1 MALIEAETEYL
12 RRRAQIPGR
21 VRQRLDQMVKVGEH
35 HIPRHAAV
43 LASEIERLQA
53 AGDLG
58 VDTDAVFSHWF
69 DELVAGRLTE
79 EQVRAIPGQLVAARD
94 LILSV
99 FAGME
104 RGPEVNEGNIY
115 DLLPFV
121 FKSSNIEGVAQLVI
135 QVYQLGLRVDID
147 QIHAFLTPFL
157 HHNSIDEIL
166 RRLDRLGQWMTQ
178 FEGRNYEGVMFTPV
192 VTRYLAEH
200 SDFEAALAEFDRLR
214 SKTLEGQFCLDN
226 ELQRDLEFLRFAHLE
241 ANLNGGQRGSD
252 EQYAT
257 FKALP
262 VLSPPC
268 QEIVELS
275 EQHLAQARRYGY
287 QAACFL
293 QFLRHFKDSTPRP
306 IVVVGNDRYG
316 RQWVVEPLQDYL
328 KDDFTLRYDRVR
340 SHASFRLR
348 VPHEVEGKARAGFPQ
363 DFVRELSEEMP
374 HVVIV
379 DARNPVRGPGMMKM
393 SRGARDYVN
402 WFMVFNDIR
411 AEGDMSKYAH
421 EGAVPHLSELRKW
434 YEFDL
439 VRRLIKPWVHPGSTY
454 KITHWAPELK
464 EYVMLGDFA
473 MRAAYPDPDSD
484 KPQVVISNADIY
496 RTLRGIQSFEERYMQ
511 RGGND
516 IYETLRGTEPYYF
529 DGPERYVKETVE
541 FGFGE
546 YGLETRVK
554 GPTTDEFVAR
564 VQQEI
569 TTEVG
574 RLLQSDA
581 VPTDGVIERP

>member
-1 MALIEAETEYL
+1 MAPIEAEIEYL
-12 RRRAQIPGR
+12 RQRAQIPMR
-21 VRQRLDQMVKVGEH
+21 VRQQLDQMLKVGEH
-35 HIPRHAAV
+35 RIPRCAAA
-43 LASEIERLQA
+43 LASEIDRLRS
-53 AGDLG
+53 AGELDDG
-58 VDTDAVFSHWF
+58 VEGVLSHWF
-69 DELVAGRLTE
+69 DEILAGRLTE
-79 EQVRAIPGQLVAARD
+79 AQVQAIPGQLVAARD
-94 LILSV
+94 LMLSA
-99 FAGME
+99 FAEIE
-104 RGPEVNEGNIY
+104 RGPEVSKDNLY
-115 DLLPFV
+115 DLLAFV
-121 FKSSNIEGVAQLVI
+121 FKSSDIAGVAQLVI
-135 QVYQLGLRVDID
+135 RVYQLGLRVDID
-147 QIHAFLTPFL
+147 QIQVFLTPFL
-157 HHNSIDEIL
+157 RRNSIGEIM

-192 VTRYLAEH
+192 VTRHLAEH
-200 SDFEAALAEFDRLR
+200 SDFEAALVEFDWLR
-214 SKTLEGQFCLDN
+214 AETLKGRFLLDN
-226 ELQRDLEFLRFAHLE
+226 ELQRDLEFLRFAHLS
-241 ANLNGGQRGSD
+241 ANLNEGGRGGD
-252 EQYAT
+252 EQYDA

-262 VLSPPC
+262 VLPPLR
-268 QEIVELS
+268 QGIVELS

-293 QFLRHFKDSTPRP
+293 QFLRYFKDRTSRS

-348 VPHEVEGKARAGFPQ
+348 VPHEADNKARAGFPQ
-363 DFVRELSEEMP
+363 DFVRELNEEMP

-411 AEGDMSKYAH
+411 AEGDMSRYAH
-421 EGAVPHLSELRKW
+421 DGAVPHLSELRKW
-434 YEFDL
+434 YEFD
-439 VRRLIKPWVHPGSTY
+439 VVKRLIKPWVKPGSTY
-454 KITHWAPELK
+454 KITYWAPELK

-473 MRAAYPDPDSD
+473 MRAEYPDPTDD

-496 RTLRGIQSFEERYMQ
+496 KTEGD
-511 RGGND
+511 D
-516 IYETLRGTEPYYF
+516 IYETLRGTAPYYF
-529 DGPERYVKETVE
+529 DGPEKYVKEEVE

-554 GPTTDEFVAR
+554 GHTTDEFVAR

-569 TTEVG
+569 TAEVG
-574 RLLQSDA
+574 RLLRSNA
-581 VPTDGVIERP
+581 VPADGVIERP

>member
-1 MALIEAETEYL
+1 MVPIEAKIEYL
-12 RRRAQIPGR
+12 RQRARIPAR
-21 VRQRLDQMVKVGEH
+21 VRQQLDRMV
-35 HIPRHAAV
+35 
-43 LASEIERLQA
+43 SEIERLRS
-53 AGDLG
+53 AGKLG
-58 VDTDAVFSHWF
+58 DGTDEVFSHWF

-79 EQVRAIPGQLVAARD
+79 EQAQAIPGQLVAAGD
-94 LILSV
+94 LMLS
-99 FAGME
+99 ALEEIE
-104 RGPEVNEGNIY
+104 RGPEVNEDNLY
-115 DLLPFV
+115 DLLAFV
-121 FKSSNIEGVAQLVI
+121 FKSSDIVGAARLVI
-135 QVYQLGLRVDID
+135 RVYHLGLRIDID
-147 QIHAFLTPFL
+147 QIQAFLTPFL
-157 HHNSIDEIL
+157 HCNSIDEIMH
-166 RRLDRLGQWMTQ
+166 RLNRLGEWMTQ

-214 SKTLEGQFCLDN
+214 TETLSGQFLLDN
-226 ELQRDLEFLRFAHLE
+226 ELQRDLEFLRFAHLS

-252 EQYAT
+252 EQYAA

-262 VLSPPC
+262 VLPPPC
-268 QEIVELS
+268 QERVELS
-275 EQHLAQARRYGY
+275 EEHLAQAKRYGY

-293 QFLRHFKDSTPRP
+293 QFLRHFKDNTSRS

-328 KDDFTLRYDRVR
+328 KDGFTLRDDRVR

-348 VPHEVEGKARAGFPQ
+348 VPHEVDSKARAGFPQ
-363 DFVRELSEEMP
+363 DFVRELNEETP
-374 HVVIV
+374 HVIIV

-411 AEGDMSKYAH
+411 AEGDISKYEH
-421 EGAVPHLSELRKW
+421 DGAVPHLSELRKW
-434 YEFDL
+434 YEFDV
-439 VRRLIKPWVHPGSTY
+439 VRRLIKPWVKPGPTY

-473 MRAAYPDPDSD
+473 MRAEFPDPADD
-484 KPQVVISNADIY
+484 KPQVIISNADIY
-496 RTLRGIQSFEERYMQ
+496 RTEGD
-511 RGGND
+511 D
-516 IYETLRGTEPYYF
+516 IYETLRGTQPYYF
-529 DGPERYVKETVE
+529 DGPEKYVKEAVE

-569 TTEVG
+569 TAEVG
-574 RLLQSDA
+574 RLLQSNA
-581 VPTDGVIERP
+581 VPTDGVIERLES

>member
-1 MALIEAETEYL
+1 MTSIETEIEYL
-12 RRRAQIPGR
+12 RQRAQIPAR
-21 VRQRLDQMVKVGEH
+21 VRRQLDQM
-35 HIPRHAAV
+35 I
-43 LASEIERLQA
+43 SEIERLRS
-53 AGDLG
+53 AGELG
-58 VDTDAVFSHWF
+58 DDINGILSHWF
-69 DELVAGRLTE
+69 DKLVAGRLTE
-79 EQVRAIPGQLVAARD
+79 KQARAIPGQLVAARD
-94 LILSV
+94 LMLSV
-99 FAGME
+99 LTKTG

-115 DLLPFV
+115 DLLAFV
-121 FKSSNIEGVAQLVI
+121 FKSSNIERVARLVI
-135 QVYQLGLRVDID
+135 QVYQIGLRIDID
-147 QIHAFLTPFL
+147 QIQTFLTPFL

-166 RRLDRLGQWMTQ
+166 RRLDRLGRWMTQ

-192 VTRYLAEH
+192 VTHYLAEH
-200 SDFEAALAEFDRLR
+200 LDFEAALAEFDRLR
-214 SKTLEGQFCLDN
+214 TETLEGRFRIDN

-241 ANLNGGQRGSD
+241 ANLNGGRRGSD

-262 VLSPPC
+262 VLLPPC
-268 QEIVELS
+268 QETVELS
-275 EQHLAQARRYGY
+275 KQHLAQAKRYGY

-293 QFLRHFKDSTPRP
+293 QFLRHFKDNTSRP

-363 DFVRELSEEMP
+363 DFVRKLSEEMP

-402 WFMVFNDIR
+402 WFMVFNDSR
-411 AEGDMSKYAH
+411 AEGDISKYEH
-421 EGAVPHLSELRKW
+421 DGAVPHLSELRKW
-434 YEFDL
+434 YEFDV
-439 VRRLIKPWVHPGSTY
+439 VRRLITPWVKPGPTY

-473 MRAAYPDPDSD
+473 MRAAHPDPESE

-496 RTLRGIQSFEERYMQ
+496 RTEGD
-511 RGGND
+511 D
-516 IYETLRGTEPYYF
+516 IYETLRGTAPYYF

-569 TTEVG
+569 TAEVG
-574 RLLQSDA
+574 QLLQSDA
-581 VPTDGVIERP
+581 VPADGVIERLNS

>member
-1 MALIEAETEYL
+1 MAPIEAEIEYL
-12 RRRAQIPGR
+12 RQRVQIPMR
-21 VRQRLDQMVKVGEH
+21 VRQQLDQMVKVGEH
-35 HIPRHAAV
+35 RIPRRAAA
-43 LASEIERLQA
+43 LASEIERLRS
-53 AGDLG
+53 AGKLG
-58 VDTDAVFSHWF
+58 DGTDEVFSHWF

-79 EQVRAIPGQLVAARD
+79 KQARAIPGQLVAARD
-94 LILSV
+94 LMLSV
-99 FAGME
+99 LTKTE

-115 DLLPFV
+115 DLLAFV
-121 FKSSNIEGVAQLVI
+121 FKSSDIEGVAQLVI
-135 QVYQLGLRVDID
+135 RVYQIGLRVDID
-147 QIHAFLTPFL
+147 QIQTFLTPFL

-178 FEGRNYEGVMFTPV
+178 FEGRNYEGVIFTPV
-192 VTRYLAEH
+192 VTRHLAEH
-200 SDFEAALAEFDRLR
+200 SDCEAALVEFDRLR
-214 SKTLEGQFCLDN
+214 AETLKGRFLLDN
-226 ELQRDLEFLRFAHLE
+226 ELQRDLEFIRFAHLE
-241 ANLNGGQRGSD
+241 ANLNGGRRGGD
-252 EQYAT
+252 EQYDA

-262 VLSPPC
+262 VLPPPC
-268 QEIVELS
+268 QETVKLS
-275 EQHLAQARRYGY
+275 EQHLAQAKRYGY

-293 QFLRHFKDSTPRP
+293 QFLRHFKARTPRP
-306 IVVVGNDRYG
+306 TVVVGNDRYG

-328 KDDFTLRYDRVR
+328 KDDFTLRSDRVR

-348 VPHEVEGKARAGFPQ
+348 VPHEVESKARAGFPQ

-421 EGAVPHLSELRKW
+421 DGAVPHLSELRKW
-434 YEFDL
+434 YEFDI
-439 VRRLIKPWVHPGSTY
+439 VRRLIKPWVKPGPTY
-454 KITHWAPELK
+454 KITYWAPELK

-473 MRAAYPDPDSD
+473 MRAEYPDPTDD

-496 RTLRGIQSFEERYMQ
+496 KTEGD
-511 RGGND
+511 D
-516 IYETLRGTEPYYF
+516 IYETLRGTAPYYF
-529 DGPERYVKETVE
+529 DGPEKYVKEEVE

-554 GPTTDEFVAR
+554 GHTTDEFVAR

-569 TTEVG
+569 TAEVG
-574 RLLQSDA
+574 RLLRSNA
-581 VPTDGVIERP
+581 VPAGGVIERP

>member
-1 MALIEAETEYL
+1 MVPIETEIEHL
-12 RRRAQIPGR
+12 RQRTQIPAR
-21 VRQRLDQMVKVGEH
+21 VWQQLDQM
-35 HIPRHAAV
+35 
-43 LASEIERLQA
+43 ASEIECLRS
-53 AGDLG
+53 AGELND
-58 VDTDAVFSHWF
+58 DTDGILSHWF
-69 DELVAGRLTE
+69 DELVAGHLTE
-79 EQVRAIPGQLVAARD
+79 EQARAIPGQLVAARD
-94 LILSV
+94 LMLSA
-99 FAGME
+99 FAEME
-104 RGPEVNEGNIY
+104 RAPEVDKDNLYN
-115 DLLPFV
+115 LLAFV
-121 FKSSNIEGVAQLVI
+121 FKSSDIEGVAQLVI
-135 QVYQLGLRVDID
+135 RVYQLGLRIDID
-147 QIHAFLTPFL
+147 QIEPFLNPFL
-157 HHNSIDEIL
+157 HHNSIGEIM
-166 RRLDRLGQWMTQ
+166 RRLDKLGQWMTQ

-200 SDFEAALAEFDRLR
+200 SDFDAALAEFDRLR
-214 SKTLEGQFCLDN
+214 TETLKGQFQLDN

-241 ANLNGGQRGSD
+241 ANLNGGRRGSD
-252 EQYAT
+252 EQYAA

-262 VLSPPC
+262 VLPSAC
-268 QEIVELS
+268 QETVELS
-275 EQHLAQARRYGY
+275 EQHLAQAKRYGY

-293 QFLRHFKDSTPRP
+293 QFLRHFKDRTSRP

-328 KDDFTLRYDRVR
+328 NDDFTLRYDRVR
-340 SHASFRLR
+340 SHSSFRLR
-348 VPHEVEGKARAGFPQ
+348 VPHEVESKARAGFPQ
-363 DFVRELSEEMP
+363 DFVRALSEEMP

-411 AEGDMSKYAH
+411 AEGDISKY
-421 EGAVPHLSELRKW
+421 ENDGAVPHLSELRKW
-434 YEFDL
+434 YEFDV
-439 VRRLIKPWVHPGSTY
+439 VRRLIKPWVKPGSTY

-473 MRAAYPDPDSD
+473 MRAEYPDPADD

-496 RTLRGIQSFEERYMQ
+496 RTEGD
-511 RGGND
+511 D
-516 IYETLRGTEPYYF
+516 IYETLRGTQPYYF
-529 DGPERYVKETVE
+529 DGPEKYVKETVE

-569 TTEVG
+569 TAEVR
-574 RLLQSDA
+574 RLLQSNA
-581 VPTDGVIERP
+581 VPADGVIERP

>member
-1 MALIEAETEYL
+1 MVPIETEIEHL
-12 RRRAQIPGR
+12 RQRARIPAR
-21 VRQRLDQMVKVGEH
+21 VRQQLDQMV
-35 HIPRHAAV
+35 
-43 LASEIERLQA
+43 SEIERLRA
-53 AGDLG
+53 AGELG
-58 VDTDAVFSHWF
+58 DDTDGILSHWL

-79 EQVRAIPGQLVAARD
+79 EQAGAIPGQLVAARD
-94 LILSV
+94 LMLSA
-99 FAGME
+99 FAEME
-104 RGPEVNEGNIY
+104 RGPEVDKDNFY

-121 FKSSNIEGVAQLVI
+121 FKSSDITGVARLVI
-135 QVYQLGLRVDID
+135 RVYQLGLRIDID
-147 QIHAFLTPFL
+147 QIQAFLTPFL
-157 HHNSIDEIL
+157 HCNSIDEIM
-166 RRLDRLGQWMTQ
+166 RRLDRLGKWMTQ
-178 FEGRNYEGVMFTPV
+178 FDGRNYEGVMFTPV

-200 SDFEAALAEFDRLR
+200 SDFDAALAEFDRLR
-214 SKTLEGQFCLDN
+214 AETLKGQFRLDN
-226 ELQRDLEFLRFAHLE
+226 ELQRDLEFLRFAHLN
-241 ANLNGGQRGSD
+241 ANLNGGRRGGD

-262 VLSPPC
+262 VLPPPR
-268 QEIVELS
+268 EGIVELS
-275 EQHLAQARRYGY
+275 EEHLAQAKRYGY

-293 QFLRHFKDSTPRP
+293 QFLRHFKSNTSRS

-340 SHASFRLR
+340 SHSSFRLR
-348 VPHEVEGKARAGFPQ
+348 VPHEVESKARAGFPQ
-363 DFVRELSEEMP
+363 DFVRELNETMP
-374 HVVIV
+374 HVVVV

-411 AEGDMSKYAH
+411 AEGDISKYVH
-421 EGAVPHLSELRKW
+421 DGAVPHLSELRKW
-434 YEFDL
+434 YEFDV
-439 VRRLIKPWVHPGSTY
+439 VRRLIKPWVKPGSTY

-464 EYVMLGDFA
+464 AYVMLGDFA
-473 MRAAYPDPDSD
+473 MRAAYPNPTDD

-496 RTLRGIQSFEERYMQ
+496 RTEGD
-511 RGGND
+511 D
-516 IYETLRGTEPYYF
+516 IYETLRGTQPYYF
-529 DGPERYVKETVE
+529 DGPEKYVKETVE

-569 TTEVG
+569 TAEVG
-574 RLLQSDA
+574 RLLQGNA
-581 VPTDGVIERP
+581 LPADGVIEHP

>member
-1 MALIEAETEYL
+1 MAPIEAEIEYL
-12 RRRAQIPGR
+12 RQRAQIPAR
-21 VRQRLDQMVKVGEH
+21 VRQQLDQMVKVGEH
-35 HIPRHAAV
+35 HIPRCAAAF
-43 LASEIERLQA
+43 ASEIERLRSA
-53 AGDLG
+53 DKLGD
-58 VDTDAVFSHWF
+58 DTDEIFSHWF
-69 DELVAGRLTE
+69 DELMAGRLTE
-79 EQVRAIPGQLVAARD
+79 EQARAIPAQLVAARD
-94 LILSV
+94 LMLSA
-99 FAGME
+99 FAEIE
-104 RGPEVNEGNIY
+104 RGPEVSKDNLY
-115 DLLPFV
+115 DLLAFV
-121 FKSSNIEGVAQLVI
+121 FKSSDIAGVAQLVI
-135 QVYQLGLRVDID
+135 RVYQLGLRVDID
-147 QIHAFLTPFL
+147 QIQAFLTPFL
-157 HHNSIDEIL
+157 RRNSIGKIM

-178 FEGRNYEGVMFTPV
+178 FEGRNYEGVIFTPV
-192 VTRYLAEH
+192 VTRHLAEH

-214 SKTLEGQFCLDN
+214 AETLEGRFLLDN
-226 ELQRDLEFLRFAHLE
+226 ELQRDLEFLRFTHLN
-241 ANLNGGQRGSD
+241 ANLNGGRRGGD
-252 EQYAT
+252 EQYTA

-262 VLSPPC
+262 VLPPSC
-268 QEIVELS
+268 QETVELS

-293 QFLRHFKDSTPRP
+293 QFLRHFKDKTSRS

-348 VPHEVEGKARAGFPQ
+348 VPHEVESKARAGFPQ
-363 DFVRELSEEMP
+363 DFIRELNEEMP

-411 AEGDMSKYAH
+411 AEGDISKYAH

-434 YEFDL
+434 YEFD
-439 VRRLIKPWVHPGSTY
+439 VVKRLIKPWVKPGSTY
-454 KITHWAPELK
+454 KITYWAPELK

-473 MRAAYPDPDSD
+473 MRAEYPDPTDD

-496 RTLRGIQSFEERYMQ
+496 KTKGD
-511 RGGND
+511 D
-516 IYETLRGTEPYYF
+516 IYETLRGTDPYYF
-529 DGPERYVKETVE
+529 DGPEKYVKEEVE

-546 YGLETRVK
+546 YGVETRVK

-569 TTEVG
+569 TAEVG
-574 RLLQSDA
+574 RLLQSNA
-581 VPTDGVIERP
+581 VPADGVIERP

>member
-1 MALIEAETEYL
+1 MKPIEAEIEYL
-12 RRRAQIPGR
+12 RQRAQIPAR
-21 VRQRLDQMVKVGEH
+21 VQQQLDQMVKVGEH
-35 HIPRHAAV
+35 HIPRCAAAF
-43 LASEIERLQA
+43 ASEIERFRSADKL
-53 AGDLG
+53 GD
-58 VDTDAVFSHWF
+58 DTDEIFSHWF
-69 DELVAGRLTE
+69 DELMAGRLTE
-79 EQVRAIPGQLVAARD
+79 KQARAIPAQLVAARD
-94 LILSV
+94 LMLSA
-99 FAGME
+99 FAEIE
-104 RGPEVNEGNIY
+104 RGPEVSKDNLY
-115 DLLPFV
+115 DLLAFV
-121 FKSSNIEGVAQLVI
+121 FKSSDIAGVAQLVI
-135 QVYQLGLRVDID
+135 RVYQLGLRVDID
-147 QIHAFLTPFL
+147 QIQAFLTPFRRR
-157 HHNSIDEIL
+157 NSIGEIM

-178 FEGRNYEGVMFTPV
+178 FEGRNYEGVIFTPV
-192 VTRYLAEH
+192 VTRHLAEH

-214 SKTLEGQFCLDN
+214 AETLEGRFLLDN
-226 ELQRDLEFLRFAHLE
+226 ELQRDLEFLRFTHLN
-241 ANLNGGQRGSD
+241 ANLNGGRRGGD

-262 VLSPPC
+262 VLPPPC
-268 QEIVELS
+268 QETVELR

-293 QFLRHFKDSTPRP
+293 QFLRHFKDKTPQS

-348 VPHEVEGKARAGFPQ
+348 VPHEVESKTRAGFPQ
-363 DFVRELSEEMP
+363 DFVRELNEEMP

-411 AEGDMSKYAH
+411 AEGDISKYAH

-434 YEFDL
+434 YEFD
-439 VRRLIKPWVHPGSTY
+439 VVKRLIKPWVKPGSTY
-454 KITHWAPELK
+454 KITYWAPELK

-473 MRAAYPDPDSD
+473 MRAEYPDPTDD

-496 RTLRGIQSFEERYMQ
+496 KTEGD
-511 RGGND
+511 D
-516 IYETLRGTEPYYF
+516 IYETLRGTDPYYF
-529 DGPERYVKETVE
+529 DGPEKYVKEEVE

-546 YGLETRVK
+546 YGVETRAK
-554 GPTTDEFVAR
+554 GPTTDEFIAR

-569 TTEVG
+569 TAEVE
-574 RLLQSDA
+574 RLLQSNA
-581 VPTDGVIERP
+581 VPADGVIERP

>member
-1 MALIEAETEYL
+1 MVPIEGEIEYL
-12 RRRAQIPGR
+12 RQRAQIPR
-21 VRQRLDQMVKVGEH
+21 QVRQQLDRMVKAGEH
-35 HIPRHAAV
+35 HIPQRAAA
-43 LASEIERLQA
+43 LASEIERLRL
-53 AGDLG
+53 AGNLSDG
-58 VDTDAVFSHWF
+58 TDEVFSYWF

-79 EQVRAIPGQLVAARD
+79 EQARAIPGQLVAARD
-94 LILSV
+94 LMLSA
-99 FAGME
+99 FSKME
-104 RGPEVNEGNIY
+104 RGPEVDKDNLY

-135 QVYQLGLRVDID
+135 QVYQIGLRIDID
-147 QIHAFLTPFL
+147 QIQTFLTPFL

-178 FEGRNYEGVMFTPV
+178 FDGRNYEGVMFTPV

-214 SKTLEGQFCLDN
+214 AETLEGRFRLDN
-226 ELQRDLEFLRFAHLE
+226 ELQRDLEFLRFAHLN
-241 ANLNGGQRGSD
+241 ANLNGGPRGGE
-252 EQYAT
+252 EQYAI

-262 VLSPPC
+262 MLPPPC
-268 QEIVELS
+268 QETVKLS
-275 EQHLAQARRYGY
+275 EQHLAQAKRYGY

-293 QFLRHFKDSTPRP
+293 QFLRHFKAKTPRP

-328 KDDFTLRYDRVR
+328 KDDFTLRHDRVR
-340 SHASFRLR
+340 SHSSFRLR

-363 DFVRELSEEMP
+363 DFVRELSETMP

-411 AEGDMSKYAH
+411 AEGNISKYVH
-421 EGAVPHLSELRKW
+421 DGAVPHLSELRKW
-434 YEFDL
+434 YEFDV
-439 VRRLIKPWVHPGSTY
+439 VRRLIKPWVKPGPTY
-454 KITHWAPELK
+454 KITHWAPELR
-464 EYVMLGDFA
+464 EYVMLGDFP
-473 MRAAYPDPDSD
+473 MRAAYPDPTDD
-484 KPQVVISNADIY
+484 KPQVVMSNADIY
-496 RTLRGIQSFEERYMQ
+496 RTEG
-511 RGGND
+511 D
-516 IYETLRGTEPYYF
+516 DTYETLRGTEPYYF
-529 DGPERYVKETVE
+529 DGPEKYVKETVE

-554 GPTTDEFVAR
+554 GPTTDEFVTR

-569 TTEVG
+569 TAEVG
-574 RLLQSDA
+574 KLLQSN
-581 VPTDGVIERP
+581 VIPSDGVIERV

>member
-1 MALIEAETEYL
+1 MEPIEAEIEYL
-12 RRRAQIPGR
+12 RQRAQIPAR
-21 VRQRLDQMVKVGEH
+21 VQQQLDQMVKVGEH
-35 HIPRHAAV
+35 HIPRCAAA
-43 LASEIERLQA
+43 LASEIERLRLA
-53 AGDLG
+53 DKLGD
-58 VDTDAVFSHWF
+58 DTDEIFSHWF
-69 DELVAGRLTE
+69 DELMAGRLTE
-79 EQVRAIPGQLVAARD
+79 AQARAIPGQLVAAKD
-94 LILSV
+94 LMLSA
-99 FAGME
+99 FAEIE
-104 RGPEVNEGNIY
+104 RGPEVSKDNLY
-115 DLLPFV
+115 DLLAFV
-121 FKSSNIEGVAQLVI
+121 FKSSDIAGVAQLVI
-135 QVYQLGLRVDID
+135 RVYQLGLRVDID
-147 QIHAFLTPFL
+147 QIQAFLTPFL
-157 HHNSIDEIL
+157 RRNSIGEIM

-192 VTRYLAEH
+192 VTRHLAEH
-200 SDFEAALAEFDRLR
+200 SDFEAALVEFDRLR
-214 SKTLEGQFCLDN
+214 AETLKGRFLLDN
-226 ELQRDLEFLRFAHLE
+226 ELQRDLEFLRFAHLS
-241 ANLNGGQRGSD
+241 ANLNGGRRGGD
-252 EQYAT
+252 EQYDA

-262 VLSPPC
+262 VLPPPC
-268 QEIVELS
+268 QETVELS

-293 QFLRHFKDSTPRP
+293 QFLRHFKDRTSRS

-348 VPHEVEGKARAGFPQ
+348 VPHEADNKGRAGFPQ
-363 DFVRELSEEMP
+363 NFVRELNEEMP

-421 EGAVPHLSELRKW
+421 DGAVPHLSELRKW
-434 YEFDL
+434 YEFD
-439 VRRLIKPWVHPGSTY
+439 VVKRLIKPWVKPGPTY
-454 KITHWAPELK
+454 KITYWAPELK

-473 MRAAYPDPDSD
+473 MRAEYPDPTDD

-496 RTLRGIQSFEERYMQ
+496 KTEDD
-511 RGGND
+511 D
-516 IYETLRGTEPYYF
+516 IYETLRGTAPYYF
-529 DGPERYVKETVE
+529 DGPEKYVKEEVE

-554 GPTTDEFVAR
+554 GHTTDEFVAR

-569 TTEVG
+569 TAEVG
-574 RLLQSDA
+574 RLLRSNA
-581 VPTDGVIERP
+581 VPAGGVIERP

>member
-1 MALIEAETEYL
+1 MVPIAAEIEYL
-12 RRRAQIPGR
+12 RQRARIPAR
-21 VRQRLDQMVKVGEH
+21 TRKQLDQMVEAGEH
-35 HIPRHAAV
+35 RLPQRAAV
-43 LASEIERLQA
+43 LASEIERLRSE
-53 AGDLG
+53 GELS
-58 VDTDAVFSHWF
+58 VDTDAVFRYWF

-79 EQVRAIPGQLVAARD
+79 EQARAIPGQLVDARD
-94 LILSV
+94 LMLSA
-99 FAGME
+99 FAEME
-104 RGPEVNEGNIY
+104 RGPEVNKDNVHN
-115 DLLPFV
+115 LLAFV
-121 FKSSNIEGVAQLVI
+121 FKSSDLPGVARLVI
-135 QVYQLGLRVDID
+135 RVYQLGLRIDID
-147 QIHAFLTPFL
+147 QIQTFLTPFL
-157 HHNSIDEIL
+157 HCNSIDEIL
-166 RRLDRLGQWMTQ
+166 RRLDGLGQWMTQ
-178 FEGRNYEGVMFTPV
+178 FDGRNYEGVMFTPV
-192 VTRYLAEH
+192 VTHYLAEH

-214 SKTLEGQFCLDN
+214 AETLEGQFQLNN
-226 ELQRDLEFLRFAHLE
+226 ELQRDLEFIRFAHLE

-252 EQYAT
+252 EQYTT

-262 VLSPPC
+262 VLSPPR
-268 QEIVELS
+268 QETVELT
-275 EQHLAQARRYGY
+275 EQHLDQAKRYGY

-293 QFLRHFKDSTPRP
+293 QFLRHFKDNTSRP

-316 RQWVVEPLQDYL
+316 RQWVVEPLQNYL

-363 DFVRELSEEMP
+363 DFIRKLSEEMP

-411 AEGDMSKYAH
+411 AEGDISMYAH
-421 EGAVPHLSELRKW
+421 DGAVPHLPELRKW
-434 YEFDL
+434 YEFDI
-439 VRRLIKPWVHPGSTY
+439 VRRLIKPWVKPGPTY
-454 KITHWAPELK
+454 KITYWAPELK

-473 MRAAYPDPDSD
+473 MRAAYPDPESD

-496 RTLRGIQSFEERYMQ
+496 RTEGD
-511 RGGND
+511 D

-529 DGPERYVKETVE
+529 DGPERHVKETVE

-546 YGLETRVK
+546 YGLETRVQ

-569 TTEVG
+569 TAEVG
-574 RLLQSDA
+574 RLLRSNV

>member
-1 MALIEAETEYL
+1 MALIEAEIEYL
-12 RRRAQIPGR
+12 RQRAQIPGR
-21 VRQRLDQMVKVGEH
+21 VRQQLDQMVKVGEH
-35 HIPRHAAV
+35 RIPRLAAV
-43 LASEIERLQA
+43 LASEIKRFRSEGGL
-53 AGDLG
+53 DD
-58 VDTDAVFSHWF
+58 DTDAVFSYWF

-94 LILSV
+94 LILSA
-99 FAGME
+99 FAEIE
-104 RGPEVNEGNIY
+104 RGPEVNRDSVH
-115 DLLPFV
+115 DLLAFV
-121 FKSSNIEGVAQLVI
+121 FKSSDIPGVARLVI
-135 QVYQLGLRVDID
+135 RVYQIGLRINID
-147 QIHAFLTPFL
+147 QIQTFLTPFL
-157 HHNSIDEIL
+157 HCNSIDEIL

-214 SKTLEGQFCLDN
+214 AKTLDGQFRRDN

-241 ANLNGGQRGSD
+241 ANLNGGQRGSE

-262 VLSPPC
+262 VLPPPC
-268 QEIVELS
+268 QDTVELTD
-275 EQHLAQARRYGY
+275 QHLAQAKRCGY

-293 QFLRHFKDSTPRP
+293 QFLRHFKGSTPRP

-348 VPHEVEGKARAGFPQ
+348 VPHEVESKARAGFPQ
-363 DFVRELSEEMP
+363 DFVRELSENMP

-411 AEGDMSKYAH
+411 AEGDISKYAH

-439 VRRLIKPWVHPGSTY
+439 VRRSIKPWVKPGPTY

-464 EYVMLGDFA
+464 EFVMLGDFA
-473 MRAAYPDPDSD
+473 MRAEHPDPESD

-496 RTLRGIQSFEERYMQ
+496 RTEGD
-511 RGGND
+511 D
-516 IYETLRGTEPYYF
+516 IYETLRGTQPYYF
-529 DGPERYVKETVE
+529 DGPEKYVKETVE

-546 YGLETRVK
+546 YGLETRLK

-574 RLLQSDA
+574 RLLQSKA
-581 VPTDGVIERP
+581 IPVDGVIEGLKS

>member
-1 MALIEAETEYL
+1 MVSIEAEIEYL
-12 RRRAQIPGR
+12 RQRARIPAW
-21 VRQRLDQMVKVGEH
+21 VRQQLDQMV
-35 HIPRHAAV
+35 
-43 LASEIERLQA
+43 SEIERLRS
-53 AGDLG
+53 AGELG
-58 VDTDAVFSHWF
+58 DDTDGILSHWF

-79 EQVRAIPGQLVAARD
+79 EQTGAIPGQLVAARN
-94 LILSV
+94 LMLSA
-99 FAGME
+99 FAEME
-104 RGPEVNEGNIY
+104 RGPEFDKDNLY

-121 FKSSNIEGVAQLVI
+121 FKSSDITGVARLVV
-135 QVYQLGLRVDID
+135 QVYQLRLRIDID
-147 QIHAFLTPFL
+147 QIQAFLNPFL
-157 HHNSIDEIL
+157 HRNSIDEII
-166 RRLDRLGQWMTQ
+166 RRLDKLGQWMTQ

-200 SDFEAALAEFDRLR
+200 SDFDAALAEFDRLR
-214 SKTLEGQFCLDN
+214 TETLKGQFRLDN
-226 ELQRDLEFLRFAHLE
+226 ELQRDLEFLRFAHLS
-241 ANLNGGQRGSD
+241 ANLNGGQRGGD
-252 EQYAT
+252 EQYAA
-257 FKALP
+257 FKLLP
-262 VLSPPC
+262 VLPPPC
-268 QEIVELS
+268 QETVELS
-275 EQHLAQARRYGY
+275 EEHLAQAKRYGY

-293 QFLRHFKDSTPRP
+293 QFLRHFKDNTLRP

-340 SHASFRLR
+340 SHTSFRLR
-348 VPHEVEGKARAGFPQ
+348 VPHEVENKVRAGFPQ
-363 DFVRELSEEMP
+363 DFVRELSEMMP

-393 SRGARDYVN
+393 SRGGRDYVN

-411 AEGDMSKYAH
+411 AEGDISKY
-421 EGAVPHLSELRKW
+421 ERDGAVPHLSELRKW

-439 VRRLIKPWVHPGSTY
+439 VRRSVKRWVKPGPTY

-473 MRAAYPDPDSD
+473 MRAESPDLTND
-484 KPQVVISNADIY
+484 KPQVVMSNADIY
-496 RTLRGIQSFEERYMQ
+496 RTEGDDL
-511 RGGND
+511 
-516 IYETLRGTEPYYF
+516 YETLQGTQPYYF
-529 DGPERYVKETVE
+529 DGPEQYVKETVE

-569 TTEVG
+569 TAEVG

-581 VPTDGVIERP
+581 VPADGVIERP

>member
-1 MALIEAETEYL
+1 MVPIEAEIEYL
-12 RRRAQIPGR
+12 RQRAQIPAR
-21 VRQRLDQMVKVGEH
+21 IWQQLDQMVGVGEH
-35 HIPRHAAV
+35 HIPQRAAA
-43 LASEIERLQA
+43 LASEIEHFRS
-53 AGDLG
+53 AGELSD
-58 VDTDAVFSHWF
+58 DSDEAFSHWF
-69 DELVAGRLTE
+69 DEIVAGQLTE
-79 EQVRAIPGQLVAARD
+79 EQARSIPGQLVAARD
-94 LILSV
+94 LILSEL
-99 FAGME
+99 AAIE
-104 RGPEVNEGNIY
+104 RGPEVDKDNIY
-115 DLLPFV
+115 DLLAFV
-121 FKSSNIEGVAQLVI
+121 FKSSDIAGVTQLVI
-135 QVYQLGLRVDID
+135 RVYQLGFRVDID
-147 QIHAFLTPFL
+147 QIEAFLTPFL
-157 HHNSIDEIL
+157 HHNSIGEIM

-192 VTRYLAEH
+192 VTRHLAEH
-200 SDFEAALAEFDRLR
+200 SDFKAALAEFDRLR
-214 SKTLEGQFCLDN
+214 AETLKGQFRLDN
-226 ELQRDLEFLRFAHLE
+226 ALQRDLEFLRFAHLN
-241 ANLNGGQRGSD
+241 ANLNGGQRGGD
-252 EQYAT
+252 EQYAA
-257 FKALP
+257 FEALP
-262 VLSPPC
+262 VLPPPC
-268 QEIVELS
+268 QETAELS

-293 QFLRHFKDSTPRP
+293 QFLRHFRDKTSRP

-348 VPHEVEGKARAGFPQ
+348 VPHEVESKARAGFPQ

-374 HVVIV
+374 HIVIV

-411 AEGDMSKYAH
+411 AEGDISKYAH

-434 YEFDL
+434 YEFDV
-439 VRRLIKPWVHPGSTY
+439 VRRLIKPWVKSGSTY

-473 MRAAYPDPDSD
+473 MRAAFPDPTDD
-484 KPQVVISNADIY
+484 KPQVVMSNADIY
-496 RTLRGIQSFEERYMQ
+496 RTE
-511 RGGND
+511 GND
-516 IYETLRGTEPYYF
+516 IYETLRGTQPYYF
-529 DGPERYVKETVE
+529 DGPEKYAKETVE

-554 GPTTDEFVAR
+554 GHTTDEFVAR

-569 TTEVG
+569 TAEVG
-574 RLLQSDA
+574 RLLLQSNA

>member
-1 MALIEAETEYL
+1 MVPIEAEIEYL
-12 RRRAQIPGR
+12 RQRAQIPAR
-21 VRQRLDQMVKVGEH
+21 IRQQLDQMV
-35 HIPRHAAV
+35 
-43 LASEIERLQA
+43 SEIERLRSVGEL
-53 AGDLG
+53 GD
-58 VDTDAVFSHWF
+58 DTDEVFSHWF

-79 EQVRAIPGQLVAARD
+79 EQARAIPGQLVAAKD
-94 LILSV
+94 LMLSV
-99 FAGME
+99 LTKTE

-115 DLLPFV
+115 DLLAFV

-135 QVYQLGLRVDID
+135 QVYQIGLRIDID
-147 QIHAFLTPFL
+147 QIQAFLNPFL

-200 SDFEAALAEFDRLR
+200 SDFGAALAEFDRLR
-214 SKTLEGQFCLDN
+214 AETLEGQFQLDN

-241 ANLNGGQRGSD
+241 ANLNGGRRGSD
-252 EQYAT
+252 EQYAA

-262 VLSPPC
+262 VLPPPC
-268 QEIVELS
+268 QETVELS
-275 EQHLAQARRYGY
+275 EKHLAQAKRYGY

-293 QFLRHFKDSTPRP
+293 QFLRHFKARTPRP

-328 KDDFTLRYDRVR
+328 KNDFTLRYDRVR
-340 SHASFRLR
+340 SHSSFRLR
-348 VPHEVEGKARAGFPQ
+348 VPHEVESKARAGFPQ
-363 DFVRELSEEMP
+363 DFVRELSEQMP

-411 AEGDMSKYAH
+411 AEGDISKYEH
-421 EGAVPHLSELRKW
+421 DGAIPHLAELRKW
-434 YEFDL
+434 YEFDV
-439 VRRLIKPWVHPGSTY
+439 VRRLIKPWVKPGSTY

-464 EYVMLGDFA
+464 EYMMLGDFT
-473 MRAAYPDPDSD
+473 MRAEFPDPTDD

-496 RTLRGIQSFEERYMQ
+496 KTEGD
-511 RGGND
+511 D
-516 IYETLRGTEPYYF
+516 IYETLRGTQPYYF
-529 DGPERYVKETVE
+529 DGPEKYVKETVE

-554 GPTTDEFVAR
+554 GSTTDEFVAR

-569 TTEVG
+569 TDEVG
-574 RLLQSDA
+574 RLLQSNA
-581 VPTDGVIERP
+581 VPADGVIERP

>member
-1 MALIEAETEYL
+1 MVSIEAEIEYL
-12 RRRAQIPGR
+12 RQRQIPAR
-21 VRQRLDQMVKVGEH
+21 VRQQLDQM
-35 HIPRHAAV
+35 I
-43 LASEIERLQA
+43 SEIERLWS
-53 AGDLG
+53 AGELG
-58 VDTDAVFSHWF
+58 DGTNGILSHWF

-79 EQVRAIPGQLVAARD
+79 EQARTIPGQLMAARD
-94 LILSV
+94 LMLSV
-99 FAGME
+99 LTKME
-104 RGPEVNEGNIY
+104 RGPEVNEDNIY
-115 DLLPFV
+115 DLLAFV

-135 QVYQLGLRVDID
+135 QVYQIGLRIDID
-147 QIHAFLTPFL
+147 QIQAFLTPFL
-157 HHNSIDEIL
+157 HCNPIDEIM
-166 RRLDRLGQWMTQ
+166 RRLDKLGQWMTQ

-200 SDFEAALAEFDRLR
+200 SDFEAALAEFDRLQAE
-214 SKTLEGQFCLDN
+214 TLKGRFLLNN
-226 ELQRDLEFLRFAHLE
+226 ELQRDLEFLRFAHLS
-241 ANLNGGQRGSD
+241 ANLNGGRRGGD
-252 EQYAT
+252 EQYTA

-262 VLSPPC
+262 MLPPTC
-268 QEIVELS
+268 QETVELS
-275 EQHLAQARRYGY
+275 EQHLAQAKRYGY

-293 QFLRHFKDSTPRP
+293 QFLRHFRDKTSRS

-316 RQWVVEPLQDYL
+316 RQWVVEPLLDYL
-328 KDDFTLRYDRVR
+328 KGDFTLRYDRVR
-340 SHASFRLR
+340 SHTSFRLR
-348 VPHEVEGKARAGFPQ
+348 VPHEVENKVRAGFPQ

-411 AEGDMSKYAH
+411 AEGDISKY
-421 EGAVPHLSELRKW
+421 ENDGAVPHLPELRKW
-434 YEFDL
+434 YEFDV
-439 VRRLIKPWVHPGSTY
+439 VRRLIKPWVKPGPTY

-464 EYVMLGDFA
+464 EYVMLGDFP
-473 MRAAYPDPDSD
+473 MRAAYPDPTDD
-484 KPQVVISNADIY
+484 KPQVVMSNADIY
-496 RTLRGIQSFEERYMQ
+496 RTEGD
-511 RGGND
+511 D

-529 DGPERYVKETVE
+529 DGPEKYVKETVE

-569 TTEVG
+569 TAEVE
-574 RLLQSDA
+574 RLLQSNA
-581 VPTDGVIERP
+581 VPADGVIERP

>member
-1 MALIEAETEYL
+1 MVPIEAEIEYL
-12 RRRAQIPGR
+12 RQKAQIPAR
-21 VRQRLDQMVKVGEH
+21 VRRQLDQM
-35 HIPRHAAV
+35 
-43 LASEIERLQA
+43 ASEIERLRS
-53 AGDLG
+53 AGELG
-58 VDTDAVFSHWF
+58 DDTDGVFTYWF

-79 EQVRAIPGQLVAARD
+79 KQARAIPGQLVAARD
-94 LILSV
+94 LMLSA
-99 FAGME
+99 FAEME
-104 RGPEVNEGNIY
+104 RGPEVDKDNLY
-115 DLLPFV
+115 DLLSFV
-121 FKSSNIEGVAQLVI
+121 FKTSDITGVARLVV
-135 QVYQLGLRVDID
+135 QVYQIGLRIDID
-147 QIHAFLTPFL
+147 QIQTFLTPFL
-157 HHNSIDEIL
+157 HCNSICEIMC
-166 RRLDRLGQWMTQ
+166 RLDRLGQWMTQ

-214 SKTLEGQFCLDN
+214 SETLDGQFRRDN

-241 ANLNGGQRGSD
+241 ANLNGGRRGSD
-252 EQYAT
+252 DQYTT

-262 VLSPPC
+262 VLPPPC
-268 QEIVELS
+268 QETVELS
-275 EQHLAQARRYGY
+275 EEHLVQAKRYGF

-293 QFLRHFKDSTPRP
+293 QFLRHFRDRTPRP

-328 KDDFTLRYDRVR
+328 KGDFTLRYDRVR
-340 SHASFRLR
+340 SHTSFRLR
-348 VPHEVEGKARAGFPQ
+348 VPYEVENKVRAGFPQ
-363 DFVRELSEEMP
+363 DFVSELSEKMP

-393 SRGARDYVN
+393 SRGSRDYVN

-411 AEGDMSKYAH
+411 AEGDISKYEH
-421 EGAVPHLSELRKW
+421 DGAIPHLSELRKW
-434 YEFDL
+434 YEFDV
-439 VRRLIKPWVHPGSTY
+439 VRRLIKPWVRPGPTY

-473 MRAAYPDPDSD
+473 MRAKHPEPESD

-496 RTLRGIQSFEERYMQ
+496 RTEDDG
-511 RGGND
+511 
-516 IYETLRGTEPYYF
+516 IYETLRGTHPYYF

-569 TTEVG
+569 TAEVG

-581 VPTDGVIERP
+581 VPADGVIERLKS